1 MKNLLKTYRSM
12 KNLTEVNLRFLVIGS
27 ERPYLDYDTVVRFL
41 NQSVPVEHLLRGEL
55 ND

>member
-1 MKNLLKTYRSM
+1 MKNLVKTYKNMRS
-12 KNLTEVNLRFLVIGS
+12 LTEENLRFLVIGS

-41 NQSVPVEHLLRGEL
+41 NQSVPVEQLLRGEL